1 MTMLRTLI
9 DHFTRPLERIARQ
22 WKLLLL
28 LGALLLIFSV
38 ERPAPGSIE
47 TRLNWELAQQ
57 RFDFAGWEMTAVW
70 HKLTH
75 NLLAPQRYMSERDRH
90 DFLLDYLAL
99 VGESQRL
106 EGEIHRIYVNPE
118 IEDADAATVE
128 LRARK
133 ENLRVAISARQA
145 TAEAI
150 LEEQVASV
158 LEDEGFG
165 VLGQELPPL
174 EVRFTPLPSLL
185 IVSPRTHIERIHQ
198 LSLTHGLGAAQQEAI
213 EEQIDTTYDVSSLIT
228 GIGGLSA
235 YPSMLLESSSLNWV
249 TEVAAHEWTH
259 HYLTPR
265 PLGRNYQTSGET
277 RRINET
283 VASIV
288 GREVGRRVVARYYP
302 EHLPPEPEP
311 TPEPEEPEEEQ
322 EEPSQPVAFD
332 FRLEMQETRI
342 QVDEL
347 LAEGKVE
354 EAEAYMERRRE
365 TFVEHGYAIRK
376 LNQAYFAFHGAYA
389 AQPGAAGEDP
399 IGPAVRELFAR
410 SPDLH
415 TFIGQIAGVTTLND
429 LEMVLEELGRENR
442 TEVNANSP
450 VSDTDRS

>member
-1 MTMLRTLI
+1 
-9 DHFTRPLERIARQ
+9 
-22 WKLLLL
+22 
-28 LGALLLIFSV
+28 
-38 ERPAPGSIE
+38 
-47 TRLNWELAQQ
+47 
-57 RFDFAGWEMTAVW
+57 
-70 HKLTH
+70 
-75 NLLAPQRYMSERDRH
+75 
-90 DFLLDYLAL
+90 
-99 VGESQRL
+99 
-106 EGEIHRIYVNPE
+106 
-118 IEDADAATVE
+118 
-128 LRARK
+128 
-133 ENLRVAISARQA
+133 
-145 TAEAI
+145 
-150 LEEQVASV
+150 
-158 LEDEGFG
+158 
-165 VLGQELPPL
+165 
-174 EVRFTPLPSLL
+174 
-185 IVSPRTHIERIHQ
+185 
-198 LSLTHGLGAAQQEAI
+198 LTHGLGAAQQEAI

-302 EHLPPEPEP
+302 EHLPPEPES

-322 EEPSQPVAFD
+322 EEPSQPVTFD
-332 FRLEMQETRI
+332 FRLEMRETRI

>member
-1 MTMLRTLI
+1 MTLM
-9 DHFTRPLERIARQ
+9 
-22 WKLLLL
+22 
-28 LGALLLIFSV
+28 ALLLVFSIK
-38 ERPAPGSIE
+38 RPPQASIE
-47 TRLNWELAQQ
+47 AGLRQDLAGR
-57 RFDFAGWEMTAVW
+57 RFDFVGWEAGTVW
-70 HKLTH
+70 QKLTH
-75 NLLAPQRYMSERDRH
+75 GLISPQQYMNEQDRQ
-90 DFLLDYLAL
+90 DFLLNYLAL
-99 VGESQRL
+99 VGEMQRL
-106 EGEIHRIYVNPE
+106 DGEINRVYVDPE
-118 IEDADAATVE
+118 IDDPDGATIELREEREE
-128 LRARK
+128 LRAA
-133 ENLRVAISARQA
+133 VSARQS

-150 LEEQVASV
+150 LEEQVACI
-158 LEDEGFG
+158 LEDEGFS
-165 VLGQELPPL
+165 VLGQEFPPVL
-174 EVRFTPLPSLL
+174 VRFTSLPRLL
-185 IVSPRTHIERIHQ
+185 VVSPRDRIESLHQ
-198 LSLTHGLGAAQQEAI
+198 LSLAHGLGVAQQEEI
-213 EEQIDTTYDVSSLIT
+213 EGKIDAAFDVSSLIT

-235 YPSMLLESSSLNWV
+235 YPSMLLESSSLNWI
-249 TEVAAHEWTH
+249 TEVTAHEWTH
-259 HYLTPR
+259 HYLSPR
-265 PLGRNYQTSGET
+265 PLGRNYLSSGET

-288 GREVGRRVVARYYP
+288 GRDVGRKVVSRYYP
-302 EHLPPEPEP
+302 DLLPPEPEP
-311 TPEPEEPEEEQ
+311 SSQEEE
-322 EEPSQPVAFD
+322 EENEAPQPPAFD
-332 FRLEMQETRI
+332 FRLEMRETRI

-429 LEMVLEELGRENR
+429 LEMVLEELGQENW